1 MPVVKERIT
10 EEIIEELEGLPKEK
24 LKEVLGFV
32 SYLKAKEA
40 IDPTQ
45 AYFWT
50 KGWQKME
57 AEADKAKKAG
67 KVIGNGTAKRNMS
80 MTLRHLSSAFSV
92 FFPHLL
98 VSV

>member
-1 MPVVKERIT
+1 MPAVKERIT

-50 KGWQKME
+50 KSWQKME
-57 AEADKAKKAG
+57 AEVDKAKKTG
-67 KVIGNGTAKRNMS
+67 KVIGNGTAKG
-80 MTLRHLSSAFSV
+80 
-92 FFPHLL
+92 LL
-98 VSV
+98 KALKS

>member
-1 MPVVKERIT
+1 MQAVKVKLT

-32 SYLKAKEA
+32 SYIKAKEA

-57 AEADKAKKAG
+57 AEADKTKKAG
-67 KVIGNGTAKRNMS
+67 KVIGNGTAKGLIQELKS
-80 MTLRHLSSAFSV
+80 
-92 FFPHLL
+92 
-98 VSV
+98 

>member
-1 MPVVKERIT
+1 MQAVKTRLA
-10 EEIIEELEGLPKEK
+10 EEIMEEIDGLSKEK

-32 SYLKAKEA
+32 SYIKAKET

-57 AEADKAKKAG
+57 AEADKDKKAR
-67 KVIGNGTAKRNMS
+67 KIIGDGTAKGLIRELKS
-80 MTLRHLSSAFSV
+80 
-92 FFPHLL
+92 
-98 VSV
+98 

>member
-1 MPVVKERIT
+1 MQAVKEKLT

-32 SYLKAKEA
+32 SYIKAKEA

-50 KGWQKME
+50 RGWQKME
-57 AEADKAKKAG
+57 ADAEKDKRTLKI
-67 KVIGNGTAKRNMS
+67 IGNGTAKGLIRELKS
-80 MTLRHLSSAFSV
+80 
-92 FFPHLL
+92 
-98 VSV
+98 

>member
-1 MPVVKERIT
+1 MQAVKEKLT

-32 SYLKAKEA
+32 SYMKAKEA

-50 KGWQKME
+50 RGWQKME
-57 AEADKAKKAG
+57 ADAEKDKRTRKI
-67 KVIGNGTAKRNMS
+67 IGNGTAKGLIRELKS
-80 MTLRHLSSAFSV
+80 
-92 FFPHLL
+92 
-98 VSV
+98 

>member
-1 MPVVKERIT
+1 MQAVKEKLT

-32 SYLKAKEA
+32 SYIKVKEA

-50 KGWQKME
+50 RGWQKME
-57 AEADKAKKAG
+57 ADAEKDKRTRKI
-67 KVIGNGTAKRNMS
+67 IGNGTAKGLIRELKS
-80 MTLRHLSSAFSV
+80 
-92 FFPHLL
+92 
-98 VSV
+98 

>member
-1 MPVVKERIT
+1 MPAIKESIT
-10 EEIIEELEGLPKEK
+10 VEIIEELEGLPKEK
-24 LKEVLGFV
+24 WKEVLGFV

-67 KVIGNGTAKRNMS
+67 KVIDNGTAKGLLK
-80 MTLRHLSSAFSV
+80 TLK
-92 FFPHLL
+92 P
-98 VSV
+98 